1 MHLQQKRK
9 SNFNLKQLAN
19 YILRIAANKKND
31 KKNGDREL
39 AYNKCNLNTV
49 YNKSEDYIPIQQLS
63 IAEKL
68 REEKNELRF
77 KQILEEDTIIDL
89 IKLQQLAWNGVS
101 ASDFINGI

>member
-1 MHLQQKRK
+1 MLLQQKRK
-9 SNFNLKQLAN
+9 SNFNFKQLAN
-19 YILRIAANKKND
+19 YILRIATNKRND
-31 KKNGDREL
+31 KKNTDREL

-49 YNKSEDYIPIQQLS
+49 YNKSEDYIPIHQIS

-77 KQILEEDTIIDL
+77 KQILEEDTIDL

-101 ASDFINGI
+101 ASDSINEI